1 MVTISGQK
9 GRIILCH
16 DEEKT
21 FAKERMED
29 GRGGSG
35 KRHRFPEKEAIYRF
49 MGKPIKRQGK
59 R

>member
-29 GRGGSG
+29 GRGD
-35 KRHRFPEKEAIYRF
+35 
-49 MGKPIKRQGK
+49 M
-59 R
+59 